1 MSDTSAPRRL
11 RVLHICDHLGWP
23 GSRMHG
29 VKRLFAWMLPRF
41 DASRYHVSL
50 ISLRK
55 KDLSEDTLEQL
66 GIDVRYLSRGK
77 FDPATL
83 TDLLKLIDREQADV
97 LQQVL
102 PEGTGASPV
111 LIQFGSPGPFQKV
124 VVLSVSP
131 AGRAWVSKIGFRPG
145 ADDLLAGEASWL
157 ARLGQI
163 ADIKTYVPELALAGR
178 LASGRC
184 FLTMPAATVQPSR
197 AQLGPLHRRFLQHLC
212 RASVSEWLWDEAPL
226 RRRLHDRFL
235 RLSGSVASPVLNGPL
250 EEWQRIDAELRGQVI
265 PTCIGHGDFAP
276 WNINRDARAIT
287 VFDWEYAQD
296 SATPLHDFF
305 HFHCIQRV
313 LLRRSRLRPRGLD
326 ALLQAG
332 RSHLQAVLP
341 SVDQSANRVA
351 QMFGLYL
358 LDTLSMYVEASG
370 GVDAGDLVVADCV
383 ECLLTLRLLDDP
395 PAERVAGSWADRTR
409 WSVSGTGNGD
419 ATVSIRPR

>member
-1 MSDTSAPRRL
+1 MKDAQEWRDWLALSLQQEPAATPDGLRWQPLLPVSTRQLYCRRDLGRLPELAYLL
-11 RVLHICDHLGWP
+11 RSPARRWLAKGSWHAGRLGLGWP
-23 GSRMHG
+23 
-29 VKRLFAWMLPRF
+29 
-41 DASRYHVSL
+41 
-50 ISLRK
+50 
-55 KDLSEDTLEQL
+55 
-66 GIDVRYLSRGK
+66 RGEV
-77 FDPATL
+77 AMA
-83 TDLLKLIDREQADV
+83 REQADV

-383 ECLLTLRLLDDP
+383 ECLLTLRLLDDS